1 MQDNI
6 RARSRRAIVLFIGCV
21 TLAFAM
27 FATGL
32 FIGRWSQAV
41 EPRTGSASATPE
53 AQPRA
58 TVPTVAAEA
67 SRDEP
72 ASYLIRAGSFSS
84 SAEAEDFVAR
94 LKERGFDMA
103 FTRSRSAPDG
113 TSSVDVLL
121 GPFADAAAAVQ
132 ILRELRNSGVS
143 DLQIIPTR

>member
-1 MQDNI
+1 MRDSI

-27 FATGL
+27 FAIGL
-32 FIGRWSQAV
+32 FIGRWSRMI
-41 EPRTGSASATPE
+41 EPRAGSAPVAPDVP
-53 AQPRA
+53 PRA
-58 TVPTVAAEA
+58 AVPTVASEA

-72 ASYLIRAGSFSS
+72 ASYLIRAGSFPS

-94 LKERGFDMA
+94 LRERGFDMA

-121 GPFADAAAAVQ
+121 GPFADAAAAAQV
-132 ILRELRNSGVS
+132 LRELRNSGVS
-143 DLQIIPTR
+143 DLQLIPTR